1 MTLPYGEPAAREVSK
16 RIARAVTAEAN
27 LASVPVGDR
36 DAKSI
41 WLAFTERTLWT
52 WDPDSTASAGT
63 YVKITTDAPAA
74 GRFVRV
80 DATLAAAVAGITTD
94 VSGLTCLSG
103 DAVGDAVYLS
113 AASTVAKAD
122 ADDAAKIPAIGLIVS
137 KQSSTSCTVRV
148 SGLVTGLTS
157 LTAGSIYYLDT
168 TAGAITATAP
178 ASPNAAPIGIAVS
191 TTSLLVLPLGP
202 AFSVLRAKGLL
213 NGTKTIPIPLGSWR
227 EVTAAGDVGNIAAIG
242 GVLASDTAPILR
254 GDTNNSWEVS
264 WATGNVDPI
273 GVQVPIPYDLDD
285 TANVTLHLSMYSGS
299 TDAATMGVA
308 SSWDG
313 GSEVTDSADD
323 SGTKSATRHV
333 ITAAIAASDVPAS
346 ASHVTLRLT
355 PPTHATN
362 AIQLCS
368 SWLSYTPKAA

>member
-1 MTLPYGEPAAREVSK
+1 MAEQWGDALAIEVSK
-16 RIARAVTAEAN
+16 RIGRFVDASSDLDN
-27 LASVPVGDR
+27 LPAQDGDDGRLFAAMADRSLWIYDKDSSAS
-36 DAKSI
+36 S
-41 WLAFTERTLWT
+41 
-52 WDPDSTASAGT
+52 GT
-63 YVKITTDAPAA
+63 YVRVPADARAT
-74 GRFVRV
+74 GRFVRI
-80 DATLAAAVAGITTD
+80 DATLAASVAGLVSD
-94 VSGLTCLSG
+94 VPGLTCLSG
-103 DAVGDAVYLS
+103 DAVGDWVYIS
-113 AASTVAKAD
+113 GASTVAKAD
-122 ADDAAKIPAIGLIVS
+122 ADAPLTPAIGVIVS
-137 KQSSTSCTVRV
+137 KETTTSCTVRV
-148 SGLVTGLTS
+148 SGLMTGLTG
-157 LTAGSIYYLDT
+157 LTAGSIHYLSA

-178 ASPNAAPIGIAVS
+178 AAPNAIPVGVAVS
-191 TTSLLVLPLGP
+191 TTSLLVMPTG
-202 AFSVLRAKGLL
+202 ATFKVLRALGLL
-213 NGTKTIPIPLGSWR
+213 NGTRTIPIPLGAWR
-227 EVTAAGDVGNIAAIG
+227 EVTSGGDVGNVAAIG

-254 GDTNNSWEVS
+254 GDSNNSWEIS

-285 TANVTLHLSMYSGS
+285 TANVTLHLAVYSGS
-299 TDAATMGVA
+299 SDAATMGVA

-333 ITAAIAASDVPAS
+333 ITATIAAADVPAS